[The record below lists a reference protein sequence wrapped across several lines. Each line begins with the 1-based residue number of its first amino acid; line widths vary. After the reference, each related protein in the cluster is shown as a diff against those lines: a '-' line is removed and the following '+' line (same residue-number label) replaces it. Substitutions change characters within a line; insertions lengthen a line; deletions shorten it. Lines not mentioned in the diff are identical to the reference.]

1 MIILLSTP
9 QLFFIIF
16 TSSFIFLILL
26 LICIVF
32 FRKIYVKHHFTSVCY
47 KKIYKFVLY
56 NDYYLINNYDFK
68 IDDTNNGHIDHIIFG
83 EKFIYLINDVYYE
96 GDLSGNFDDASFVY
110 FSKKGVKQYTDNP
123 LQISKNTL
131 SRLSMSIDVDGSLM
145 IGITLVNNSCH
156 FSLKS
161 NSKQFYIMQL
171 KNLSALIKAIES
183 RDIPSIN
190 SKQLDHAVGAIYK
203 RNKNKKEK

>member
-1 MIILLSTP
+1 
-9 QLFFIIF
+9 
-16 TSSFIFLILL
+16 
-26 LICIVF
+26 
-32 FRKIYVKHHFTSVCY
+32 
-47 KKIYKFVLY
+47 
-56 NDYYLINNYDFK
+56 
-68 IDDTNNGHIDHIIFG
+68 
-83 EKFIYLINDVYYE
+83 
-96 GDLSGNFDDASFVY
+96 
-110 FSKKGVKQYTDNP
+110 
-123 LQISKNTL
+123 
-131 SRLSMSIDVDGSLM
+131 MSIDVDGSLM

-203 RNKNKKEK
+203 RNKNKKGK